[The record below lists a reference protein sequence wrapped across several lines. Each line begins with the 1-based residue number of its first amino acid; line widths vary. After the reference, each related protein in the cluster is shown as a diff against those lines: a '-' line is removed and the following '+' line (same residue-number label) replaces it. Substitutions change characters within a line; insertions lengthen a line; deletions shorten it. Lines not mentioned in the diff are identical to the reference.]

1 MITYTADSHQLYGCL
16 YFHPAAKYP
25 AGTMMPVYEW
35 DTGKYLGEIAQVPET
50 YSTVGNM
57 NEHQLIITESTFG
70 GRGLGDSTG
79 IIEYNWKGDL
89 YDPAAGQNR
98 ARSDPGDERLGEHL
112 RLLLERRIVFD
123 RRSERGMAHGADRQG
138 RQDGERQ
145 QCE

>member
-1 MITYTADSHQLYGCL
+1 
-16 YFHPAAKYP
+16 
-25 AGTMMPVYEW
+25 MMPVYEW

-70 GRGLGDSTG
+70 GRGQGDSTG
-79 IIEYNWKGDL
+79 IIDYGTL
-89 YDPAAGQNR
+89 IYTTRQR
-98 ARSDPGDERLGEHL
+98 AKTAREAIPGDERLGEHL